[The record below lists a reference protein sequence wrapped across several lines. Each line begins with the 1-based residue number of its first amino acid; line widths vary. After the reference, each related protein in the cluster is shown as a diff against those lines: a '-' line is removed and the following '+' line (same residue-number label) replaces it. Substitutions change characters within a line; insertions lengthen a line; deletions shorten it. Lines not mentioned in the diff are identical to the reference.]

1 MTSILESCH
10 MLATQLFRSKFRY
23 SPATLVIQLVP
34 GQEPLLLVKALL
46 IALLL
51 LVYIQ

>member
-1 MTSILESCH
+1 
-10 MLATQLFRSKFRY
+10 MLATQLFRSKVSLFTGDT
-23 SPATLVIQLVP
+23 SDTVLATLLIQLVP
-34 GQEPLLLVKALL
+34 GQEPLLSVKALL